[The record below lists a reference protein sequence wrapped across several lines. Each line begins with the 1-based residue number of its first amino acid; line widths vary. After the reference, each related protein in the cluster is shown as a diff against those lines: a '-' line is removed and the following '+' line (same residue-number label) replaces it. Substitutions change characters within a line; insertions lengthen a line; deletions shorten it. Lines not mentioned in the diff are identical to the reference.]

1 MGWETNVITQI
12 TFNKETY
19 DSIYKVEEELEF
31 CNKRIK
37 EIVNSIMM
45 YSTSRPQDIL
55 LNREE
60 ATLET
65 IQEDIEDKLEL
76 LEEYFVKRNAL
87 EILKENFK
95 CVDGD
100 FIDNPNRK
108 ENIKKWLIY
117 NGILDKEDFSNNNI
131 NNNFMS
137 ISNERVDHPSHYT
150 WIEEKCGIEVIDIT
164 RHLDFDLGNAIKYIL
179 RSGHKEESSMTNK
192 EKEIEDLQKAIWY
205 LNDKINMIENE
216 K

>member
-12 TFNKETY
+12 SFNKETY
-19 DSIYKVEEELEF
+19 DSMYKVEEEIDF
-31 CNKRIK
+31 CNKRIQ
-37 EIVNSIMM
+37 EIVKKIMI

-65 IQEDIEDKLEL
+65 IQEDVEEMLDL
-76 LEEYFVKRNAL
+76 LEEYFVRKNDLEAL
-87 EILKENFK
+87 KDNFK

-131 NNNFMS
+131 NNNANNN
-137 ISNERVDHPSHYT
+137 IQDIKP
-150 WIEEKCGIEVIDIT
+150 IDI
-164 RHLDFDLGNAIKYIL
+164 NAIE
-179 RSGHKEESSMTNK
+179 G
-192 EKEIEDLQKAIWY
+192 D
-205 LNDKINMIENE
+205 
-216 K
+216 